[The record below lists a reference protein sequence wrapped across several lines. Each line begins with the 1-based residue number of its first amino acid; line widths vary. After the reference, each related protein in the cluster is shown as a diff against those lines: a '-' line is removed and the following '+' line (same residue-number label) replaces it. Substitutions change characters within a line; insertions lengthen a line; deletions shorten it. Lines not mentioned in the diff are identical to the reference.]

1 MSVED
6 NMETILVDSGDED
19 QAEEETE
26 NCGGMVACHALLQK
40 REYSYVTYDEE
51 DETDEDQAEEECFE
65 NNDGSL
71 GDPVPFE

>member
-26 NCGGMVACHALLQK
+26 NCGGMWHAMH
-40 REYSYVTYDEE
+40 SYRK
-51 DETDEDQAEEECFE
+51 
-65 NNDGSL
+65 GSIRT
-71 GDPVPFE
+71 

>member
-26 NCGGMVACHALLQK
+26 NCGG
-40 REYSYVTYDEE
+40 
-51 DETDEDQAEEECFE
+51 
-65 NNDGSL
+65 
-71 GDPVPFE
+71 VPCTPTEKGVFVRNLR